1 MAFTQIFAA
10 TVAVQYGW
18 AGIGAQRLD
27 ERDVRQTTA
36 MVRAELPAQ
45 KDYLENFVLKDRRN
59 KC

>member
-1 MAFTQIFAA
+1 MAFTQILTA

-36 MVRAELPAQ
+36 VVRAELPAQ
-45 KDYLENFVLKDRRN
+45 NLAGSEIHDQ
-59 KC
+59 C